1 MKTFSRNIK
10 LNDYNRILLSDTAPF
25 DVPIIF
31 SNNSF
36 YKKIEV
42 LENKSAFLRST
53 FDYLFTPRKLD
64 KYTIPMR
71 YKIRKSDFNYR
82 HMGLLHPSSQLMI
95 LEFYKSFSHQI
106 IHYCSQS
113 TYSIRRP
120 KKVASF
126 FFVRNAIENNHNLR
140 TGAAESVSDE
150 NKYRHATSYFSYD
163 RYTRL
168 YQFFESEE
176 YLNLETKY
184 TDFWS
189 LDISKCFESIYTHS
203 IEWATKSKFI
213 SKDFNV
219 KDSFGAIF
227 DKLMQKSN
235 YNETNGIIIG
245 NEFSRIFAEVILQA
259 VDRKTLEMLEKIG
272 IRENE
277 DYDIRR
283 YVDDYFIFAN
293 SGDTAQKVTN
303 ILEDNLRQYKLHLN
317 SNKTKKLTKPFI
329 TKITKSKIETSK
341 AIDELYNILFSYEDK
356 KIKINPKRI
365 RRNHHVIKSF
375 LNRIKAACSDD
386 IDSYNV
392 MTGYVLSAFLNNVKK
407 ITDSITDENRSNFS
421 SSKNAFVIILRI
433 AFHLFSVN
441 PSNSNSIKLSSLMY
455 LSFVFFEKNFKEEDE
470 TIKLLINSFIK
481 DFFSSGKCKQLLDN
495 SYNYFSIE
503 FANLLFVSRNMGT
516 DFLLTPKQ
524 IDQIFD
530 LDAIESKNTSFA
542 KEEENSDYFRLMAF
556 LYYVGDEQEYNRL
569 KERAVKLIN
578 QRLSNLS
585 AITKDA
591 KLSYLALDSIAC
603 PYIDEKVRTK
613 WACRLFKEVF
623 GKEIPLSDKSS
634 FFKAISEEEWFISWK
649 HPELWNLLE
658 KKELHFDY

>member
-1 MKTFSRNIK
+1 
-10 LNDYNRILLSDTAPF
+10 
-25 DVPIIF
+25 
-31 SNNSF
+31 
-36 YKKIEV
+36 
-42 LENKSAFLRST
+42 
-53 FDYLFTPRKLD
+53 
-64 KYTIPMR
+64 
-71 YKIRKSDFNYR
+71 
-82 HMGLLHPSSQLMI
+82 
-95 LEFYKSFSHQI
+95 
-106 IHYCSQS
+106 
-113 TYSIRRP
+113 
-120 KKVASF
+120 
-126 FFVRNAIENNHNLR
+126 
-140 TGAAESVSDE
+140 
-150 NKYRHATSYFSYD
+150 
-163 RYTRL
+163 
-168 YQFFESEE
+168 
-176 YLNLETKY
+176 
-184 TDFWS
+184 
-189 LDISKCFESIYTHS
+189 
-203 IEWATKSKFI
+203 
-213 SKDFNV
+213 
-219 KDSFGAIF
+219 
-227 DKLMQKSN
+227 
-235 YNETNGIIIG
+235 
-245 NEFSRIFAEVILQA
+245 
-259 VDRKTLEMLEKIG
+259 
-272 IRENE
+272 
-277 DYDIRR
+277 
-283 YVDDYFIFAN
+283 
-293 SGDTAQKVTN
+293 
-303 ILEDNLRQYKLHLN
+303 
-317 SNKTKKLTKPFI
+317 
-329 TKITKSKIETSK
+329 
-341 AIDELYNILFSYEDK
+341 
-356 KIKINPKRI
+356 
-365 RRNHHVIKSF
+365 
-375 LNRIKAACSDD
+375 
-386 IDSYNV
+386 